1 MLSDVE
7 ALGVFEVLY
16 MRDISTSPISYF
28 QVLRE
33 KDFEL

>member
-7 ALGVFEVLY
+7 ALGFVEALY
-16 MRDISTSPISYF
+16 MRDIHTSHFLPSST
-28 QVLRE
+28 VRE